1 MEPRHERRKLMYLQW
16 DELFRK
22 EKPYQ
27 IVSENIPEVQHLA
40 KQNIRMAEGPEELIT
55 DIRGNES
62 AFSLDE
68 NGFQIYE
75 HNFPTIDYQKLEDV
89 EQIYKPELE
98 RLLRRNVLGVDKVEF
113 FNWRVS
119 IPIHKASCRRPYI
132 LLVAT

>member
-1 MEPRHERRKLMYLQW
+1 MEPRNERRRLMYLQW
-16 DELFRK
+16 DELFRS

-68 NGFQIYE
+68 NGFQIYK
-75 HNFPTIDYQKLEDV
+75 HDFPGIDYQKLEDV

-98 RLLRRNVLGVDKVEF
+98 RLLRQNIPGVGKVEF
-113 FNWRVS
+113 FNSRVS
-119 IPIHKASCRRPYI
+119 ISISKAQYKRPYT

>member
-1 MEPRHERRKLMYLQW
+1 MYLQW
-16 DELFRK
+16 DELFRN

-40 KQNIRMAEGPEELIT
+40 KQNIRMAEGPEEQIT

-62 AFSLDE
+62 AFSLDD

-75 HNFPTIDYQKLEDV
+75 HNFPMIDYQKLEDV

-98 RLLRRNVLGVDKVEF
+98 RLLRRNILGVDRVEF

-119 IPIHKASCRRPYI
+119 IPIYKAPCRRPYI